1 LVQGVAGFAAGVSI
15 GLVPGGAVGE
25 QVLTATKVLA
35 EGTRAA
41 QVGKS
46 LGEMVGGALTTVG
59 GAGGELVGGAA
70 SSTGLGAV
78 VGVPAMV
85 VSAGVVT
92 GGIGNMAAGV
102 HGLSAALMMKG
113 GETSE
118 TSKGTPSPNLSP
130 KGAGRQGALNEAKRQ
145 NNVPTSQQPERVQPN
160 ADRKGTTQPGRQ
172 YQFRDVNGKKVII
185 RDDAAG
191 HDYGPDDPQNR
202 GPHFNDADGNH
213 YDY

>member
-1 LVQGVAGFAAGVSI
+1 
-15 GLVPGGAVGE
+15 VGE

-35 EGTRAA
+35 QGTRAA

-46 LGEMVGGALTTVG
+46 LGEMVGGALTTVS

-113 GETSE
+113 GGDGGSST
-118 TSKGTPSPNLSP
+118 
-130 KGAGRQGALNEAKRQ
+130 
-145 NNVPTSQQPERVQPN
+145 PERTEPTLPSKTIASEGDVRVEHYYKSGDHPPAHAHVTGGGQ
-160 ADRKGTTQPGRQ
+160 TTRIGP
-172 YQFRDVNGKKVII
+172 NGKPLAGDPELTAAQRSAVDANRSAI
-185 RDDAAG
+185 RSAIRKIGRWLNYKEAE
-191 HDYGPDDPQNR
+191 
-202 GPHFNDADGNH
+202 
-213 YDY
+213 